1 MYQTLDVRPQD
12 TRILHP
18 LDLSPP
24 VVRPFFTPGCKTPGF
39 KTPGY
44 KNFTAPGPT
53 TLVVRLF
60 LPLYVRPLVDLRPQ
74 DIRILQPLDLR
85 PLVVRLFLPLYVRP
99 LVDL

>member
-1 MYQTLDVRPQD
+1 MCQTLDVRPQD

-18 LDLSPP
+18 LDLSPLF
-24 VVRPFFTPGCKTPGF
+24 VRPFFTPGCKTPGF

-60 LPLYVRPLVDLRPQ
+60 LPLYVRPQ

-99 LVDL
+99 LVDLGPQD